1 MKIKI
6 TYPKVSPKIIKHQRL
21 INFMKWPLLI
31 AVVICPII
39 NLITGGK
46 AWSLVVLMSIYMAWD
61 LVISR
66 DLVEYNRISQFVKLI
81 TLTSLL
87 LITIDVFLTPGWAL
101 EAVPILIF
109 SGLIVTSVLFF
120 TDIERQKQN
129 IFPFLFLILLSQ
141 RKSTTINPKSKIFL
155 DNYCCLELWL
165 NGLSI
170 RYRNH
175 ILTWQIEKK
184 EVVLCGKTKC
194 H

>member
-129 IFPFLFLILLSQ
+129 IFPFLFLILLS
-141 RKSTTINPKSKIFL
+141 IFSSIIGL
-155 DNYCCLELWL
+155 TFYHEKDSWPLTVMGVVALFL
-165 NGLSI
+165 LITLSI
-170 RYRNH
+170 TLKEN
-175 ILTWQIEKK
+175 IINELKK
-184 EVVLCGKTKC
+184 GFSVK
-194 H
+194 

>member
-46 AWSLVVLMSIYMAWD
+46 AWSLVVLMSIYIAWD

-87 LITIDVFLTPGWAL
+87 LIIIDIFLAPGWAL

-129 IFPFLFLILLSQ
+129 IFPFLFLILLS
-141 RKSTTINPKSKIFL
+141 IFSSII
-155 DNYCCLELWL
+155 
-165 NGLSI
+165 GLSF
-170 RYRNH
+170 YH
-175 ILTWQIEKK
+175 EKDSWPLTVMGIVALFLLITLSITLKENIINELKK
-184 EVVLCGKTKC
+184 GFSVK
-194 H
+194 

>member
-6 TYPKVSPKIIKHQRL
+6 TYPKVSPKTIKHQRL

-87 LITIDVFLTPGWAL
+87 LITIDVFLAPGWAL

-129 IFPFLFLILLSQ
+129 IFPFLFLILLS
-141 RKSTTINPKSKIFL
+141 IFSSII
-155 DNYCCLELWL
+155 
-165 NGLSI
+165 GLSF
-170 RYRNH
+170 YH
-175 ILTWQIEKK
+175 EKDSWPLTVMGVVALFLLITLTITLKENIINELKK
-184 EVVLCGKTKC
+184 GFSVK
-194 H
+194 

>member
-39 NLITGGK
+39 NLITEGK

-87 LITIDVFLTPGWAL
+87 LITIDVFLAPGWAL

-129 IFPFLFLILLSQ
+129 IFPFLFLILLS
-141 RKSTTINPKSKIFL
+141 IFSSII
-155 DNYCCLELWL
+155 
-165 NGLSI
+165 GLSF
-170 RYRNH
+170 YH
-175 ILTWQIEKK
+175 EKDSWPLTVMGVVALFLLITLSITLKENMINELKK
-184 EVVLCGKTKC
+184 GFSVK
-194 H
+194 

>member
-87 LITIDVFLTPGWAL
+87 LITIDVFLAPGWAL

-129 IFPFLFLILLSQ
+129 IFPFLFLILLS
-141 RKSTTINPKSKIFL
+141 IFSSII
-155 DNYCCLELWL
+155 
-165 NGLSI
+165 GLSF
-170 RYRNH
+170 YH
-175 ILTWQIEKK
+175 EKDSWPLTVMGIVALFLLITLSITLKENIINELKK
-184 EVVLCGKTKC
+184 GFSVK
-194 H
+194 

>member
-87 LITIDVFLTPGWAL
+87 LITIDVFLAPGWAL

-129 IFPFLFLILLSQ
+129 IFPFLFLILLSII
-141 RKSTTINPKSKIFL
+141 SSIV
-155 DNYCCLELWL
+155 
-165 NGLSI
+165 GLSF
-170 RYRNH
+170 YH
-175 ILTWQIEKK
+175 EKDSWPLTVMGAVALFLLITLTITLKENIINELKK
-184 EVVLCGKTKC
+184 GFSVK
-194 H
+194 

>member
-46 AWSLVVLMSIYMAWD
+46 AWSLVVLMSIYIAWD

-87 LITIDVFLTPGWAL
+87 LITIDIFLAPGWAL

-129 IFPFLFLILLSQ
+129 IFPFLFLILLS
-141 RKSTTINPKSKIFL
+141 IFSSII
-155 DNYCCLELWL
+155 
-165 NGLSI
+165 GLSF
-170 RYRNH
+170 YH
-175 ILTWQIEKK
+175 EKDSWPLTVMGIVALFLLITLSITLKENIINELKK
-184 EVVLCGKTKC
+184 VFSVK
-194 H
+194 

>member
-21 INFMKWPLLI
+21 INVMKWPLLI
-31 AVVICPII
+31 TVVICPII

-87 LITIDVFLTPGWAL
+87 LIIIDVFLAPGWAL

-129 IFPFLFLILLSQ
+129 IFPFLFLILLS
-141 RKSTTINPKSKIFL
+141 IFSSII
-155 DNYCCLELWL
+155 
-165 NGLSI
+165 GLSFYHEEDSWPLAVMGAVALFLLI
-170 RYRNH
+170 T
-175 ILTWQIEKK
+175 LTITLKENIINELKK
-184 EVVLCGKTKC
+184 GFSVK
-194 H
+194 

>member
-46 AWSLVVLMSIYMAWD
+46 AWSLVVLMSIYMTWD

-87 LITIDVFLTPGWAL
+87 LITIDIFLAPGWAL

-109 SGLIVTSVLFF
+109 SGLIVTSVLFL

-129 IFPFLFLILLSQ
+129 IFPFLFLILLS
-141 RKSTTINPKSKIFL
+141 IFSSIV
-155 DNYCCLELWL
+155 
-165 NGLSI
+165 GLSF
-170 RYRNH
+170 YH
-175 ILTWQIEKK
+175 EKDSWPLTVMGAVALFLLITLTITLKENIINELKK
-184 EVVLCGKTKC
+184 GFSVK
-194 H
+194 

>member
-39 NLITGGK
+39 NLIIGGK
-46 AWSLVVLMSIYMAWD
+46 AWSLVVLMSIYMLWD

-87 LITIDVFLTPGWAL
+87 LITIDVFLAPGWAL

-129 IFPFLFLILLSQ
+129 IFPFLFLILLS
-141 RKSTTINPKSKIFL
+141 IFSSII
-155 DNYCCLELWL
+155 
-165 NGLSI
+165 GLSF
-170 RYRNH
+170 YH
-175 ILTWQIEKK
+175 EKDSWPLTVMGVVALFLLITLTITLKENIINELKK
-184 EVVLCGKTKC
+184 GFSVK
-194 H
+194 

>member
-39 NLITGGK
+39 NLIIGGK

-87 LITIDVFLTPGWAL
+87 LITIDVFLAPGWAL

-129 IFPFLFLILLSQ
+129 IFPFLFLILLS
-141 RKSTTINPKSKIFL
+141 IFSSIV
-155 DNYCCLELWL
+155 
-165 NGLSI
+165 GLSF
-170 RYRNH
+170 YH
-175 ILTWQIEKK
+175 EKDSWPLTVMGAVALFLLITLTITLKENIINELKK
-184 EVVLCGKTKC
+184 GFSVK
-194 H
+194 

>member
-87 LITIDVFLTPGWAL
+87 LITIDIFLSPGWAL
-101 EAVPILIF
+101 DTVPILIF

-129 IFPFLFLILLSQ
+129 IFPFLFLILLS
-141 RKSTTINPKSKIFL
+141 IFSSII
-155 DNYCCLELWL
+155 
-165 NGLSI
+165 GLSF
-170 RYRNH
+170 YH
-175 ILTWQIEKK
+175 EKDSWPLTVMGAVALFLLITLSITLKENIINELKK
-184 EVVLCGKTKC
+184 GFSVK
-194 H
+194 

>member
-39 NLITGGK
+39 NLINGGK

-87 LITIDVFLTPGWAL
+87 LITIDIFLAPGWAL

-129 IFPFLFLILLSQ
+129 IFPFLFLILLS
-141 RKSTTINPKSKIFL
+141 IFSSIV
-155 DNYCCLELWL
+155 
-165 NGLSI
+165 GLSF
-170 RYRNH
+170 YH
-175 ILTWQIEKK
+175 EKDSWPLTVMGAVALFLLITLSITLKENIINELKK
-184 EVVLCGKTKC
+184 GFSVK
-194 H
+194 

>member
-87 LITIDVFLTPGWAL
+87 LITIDVFLAPGWAL
-101 EAVPILIF
+101 DTVPILIF

-129 IFPFLFLILLSQ
+129 IFPFLFLILLSII
-141 RKSTTINPKSKIFL
+141 SSII
-155 DNYCCLELWL
+155 
-165 NGLSI
+165 GLSF
-170 RYRNH
+170 YH
-175 ILTWQIEKK
+175 EKDSWPLTVMVVVALFLLITLSITLKENIINELKK
-184 EVVLCGKTKC
+184 GFSVK
-194 H
+194 

>member
-87 LITIDVFLTPGWAL
+87 LITIDIFLTPGWAL

-129 IFPFLFLILLSQ
+129 IFPFLFLILLS
-141 RKSTTINPKSKIFL
+141 IFSSII
-155 DNYCCLELWL
+155 
-165 NGLSI
+165 GLSF
-170 RYRNH
+170 YH
-175 ILTWQIEKK
+175 EKDSWPLTVMGVVALFLLITLTITLKENIINELKK
-184 EVVLCGKTKC
+184 GFSVK
-194 H
+194 

>member
-87 LITIDVFLTPGWAL
+87 LIIIDIFLAPGWAL

-120 TDIERQKQN
+120 TDIEKQKQN
-129 IFPFLFLILLSQ
+129 IFPFLFLILLS
-141 RKSTTINPKSKIFL
+141 IFSSII
-155 DNYCCLELWL
+155 
-165 NGLSI
+165 GLSF
-170 RYRNH
+170 YH
-175 ILTWQIEKK
+175 EKDSWPLTVMGVVALFLLITLSITLKENIINELKK
-184 EVVLCGKTKC
+184 GFSVK
-194 H
+194 

>member
-87 LITIDVFLTPGWAL
+87 LITIDVFLAPGWAL

-120 TDIERQKQN
+120 TDID
-129 IFPFLFLILLSQ
+129 PFIIVTSWIACYIIM
-141 RKSTTINPKSKIFL
+141 SIWWINSGIG
-155 DNYCCLELWL
+155 DDGYA
-165 NGLSI
+165 
-170 RYRNH
+170 Y
-175 ILTWQIEKK
+175 
-184 EVVLCGKTKC
+184 
-194 H
+194 

>member
-87 LITIDVFLTPGWAL
+87 LITIDIFLAPGWAL

-129 IFPFLFLILLSQ
+129 IFPFLFLILLS
-141 RKSTTINPKSKIFL
+141 IFSSII
-155 DNYCCLELWL
+155 
-165 NGLSI
+165 GLSF
-170 RYRNH
+170 YH
-175 ILTWQIEKK
+175 EKDSWPLTVMGAVALFLLITLSITLKENIINELKK
-184 EVVLCGKTKC
+184 GFSLK
-194 H
+194 

>member
-87 LITIDVFLTPGWAL
+87 LITIDIFLTPGWAL

-129 IFPFLFLILLSQ
+129 IFPFLFLILLS
-141 RKSTTINPKSKIFL
+141 IFSSIV
-155 DNYCCLELWL
+155 
-165 NGLSI
+165 GLSF
-170 RYRNH
+170 YH
-175 ILTWQIEKK
+175 EKDSWPLTVMGAVALFLLITLTITLKENIINELKK
-184 EVVLCGKTKC
+184 GFSVK
-194 H
+194 

>member
-46 AWSLVVLMSIYMAWD
+46 AWSLVVLMSIYIAWD

-87 LITIDVFLTPGWAL
+87 LITIDVFLAPGWAL

-129 IFPFLFLILLSQ
+129 IFPFLFLILLSI
-141 RKSTTINPKSKIFL
+141 SSSII
-155 DNYCCLELWL
+155 
-165 NGLSI
+165 GLSF
-170 RYRNH
+170 YH
-175 ILTWQIEKK
+175 EKDSWPLTVMGAVALFLLITLSITLKENIINELKK
-184 EVVLCGKTKC
+184 GFSVK
-194 H
+194 

>member
-31 AVVICPII
+31 AVVICQII

-87 LITIDVFLTPGWAL
+87 LITIDVFLAPGWAL
-101 EAVPILIF
+101 DTVPILIF

-129 IFPFLFLILLSQ
+129 IFPFLFLILLS
-141 RKSTTINPKSKIFL
+141 IFSSIV
-155 DNYCCLELWL
+155 
-165 NGLSI
+165 GLSF
-170 RYRNH
+170 YH
-175 ILTWQIEKK
+175 EKDSWPLTVMGAVALFLLITLSITLKENIINELKK
-184 EVVLCGKTKC
+184 GFSVK
-194 H
+194 

>member
-46 AWSLVVLMSIYMAWD
+46 AWSLVVLMSIYMAWN

-87 LITIDVFLTPGWAL
+87 LITIDVFLAPGWAL

-129 IFPFLFLILLSQ
+129 IFPFLFLILLS
-141 RKSTTINPKSKIFL
+141 IFSSVI
-155 DNYCCLELWL
+155 
-165 NGLSI
+165 GLSF
-170 RYRNH
+170 YH
-175 ILTWQIEKK
+175 EKDSWPLTVMGVVALFLLITLSFTLKENIINELKK
-184 EVVLCGKTKC
+184 GFSVK
-194 H
+194 

>member
-87 LITIDVFLTPGWAL
+87 LITIDIFLSPGWAL

-129 IFPFLFLILLSQ
+129 IFPFLFLILLS
-141 RKSTTINPKSKIFL
+141 IFSSIV
-155 DNYCCLELWL
+155 
-165 NGLSI
+165 GLSF
-170 RYRNH
+170 YH
-175 ILTWQIEKK
+175 EKDSWPLTVMGVVALFLLITLTITLKENIINELKK
-184 EVVLCGKTKC
+184 GFSVK
-194 H
+194 

>member
-39 NLITGGK
+39 NLINGGK

-87 LITIDVFLTPGWAL
+87 LITIDVFLAPGWAL

-129 IFPFLFLILLSQ
+129 IFPFLFLILLS
-141 RKSTTINPKSKIFL
+141 IFSSIV
-155 DNYCCLELWL
+155 
-165 NGLSI
+165 GLSF
-170 RYRNH
+170 YH
-175 ILTWQIEKK
+175 EKDSWPLTVMGAVALFLLITLSITLKENIINELKK
-184 EVVLCGKTKC
+184 GFSVK
-194 H
+194 

>member
-39 NLITGGK
+39 NLIIGGK

-87 LITIDVFLTPGWAL
+87 LITIDVFLAPGWAL

-129 IFPFLFLILLSQ
+129 IFPFLFLILLS
-141 RKSTTINPKSKIFL
+141 IFSSIV
-155 DNYCCLELWL
+155 
-165 NGLSI
+165 GLSF
-170 RYRNH
+170 YH
-175 ILTWQIEKK
+175 EKDSWPLTVMGAVALFLLITLSITLKENIINELKK
-184 EVVLCGKTKC
+184 GFSVK
-194 H
+194 

>member
-21 INFMKWPLLI
+21 INFMKCPLLI

-87 LITIDVFLTPGWAL
+87 LITIDVFLAPGWAL

-129 IFPFLFLILLSQ
+129 IFPFLFLILLS
-141 RKSTTINPKSKIFL
+141 IFSSVI
-155 DNYCCLELWL
+155 
-165 NGLSI
+165 GLSF
-170 RYRNH
+170 YH
-175 ILTWQIEKK
+175 EKDSWPLTVMGAVALFLLITLSINLKENIINELKK
-184 EVVLCGKTKC
+184 GFSVK
-194 H
+194 

>member
-87 LITIDVFLTPGWAL
+87 LITIDVFLAPGWAL
-101 EAVPILIF
+101 EAVPIWIF

-129 IFPFLFLILLSQ
+129 IFPFLFLILLS
-141 RKSTTINPKSKIFL
+141 IFSSVI
-155 DNYCCLELWL
+155 
-165 NGLSI
+165 GLSF
-170 RYRNH
+170 YH
-175 ILTWQIEKK
+175 EKDSWPLTVMGIVALFLLITLSITLKENIINELKK
-184 EVVLCGKTKC
+184 GFSVK
-194 H
+194 

>member
-39 NLITGGK
+39 NLINGGK

-61 LVISR
+61 LLISR

-87 LITIDVFLTPGWAL
+87 LITIDVFLAPGWAL

-129 IFPFLFLILLSQ
+129 IFPFLFLILLS
-141 RKSTTINPKSKIFL
+141 IFSSIV
-155 DNYCCLELWL
+155 
-165 NGLSI
+165 GLSF
-170 RYRNH
+170 YH
-175 ILTWQIEKK
+175 EKDSWPLTVMGAVALFLLITLSITLKENIINELKK
-184 EVVLCGKTKC
+184 GFSVK
-194 H
+194 

>member
-87 LITIDVFLTPGWAL
+87 LITIDVFLAPGWAL

-129 IFPFLFLILLSQ
+129 IFPFLFLILLSII
-141 RKSTTINPKSKIFL
+141 SSII
-155 DNYCCLELWL
+155 
-165 NGLSI
+165 GLSF
-170 RYRNH
+170 YH
-175 ILTWQIEKK
+175 EKDSWPLTVMGVVALFLLITLSITLKENIINELKK
-184 EVVLCGKTKC
+184 GFSVK
-194 H
+194 

>member
-87 LITIDVFLTPGWAL
+87 LITIDVFLVPGWAL

-129 IFPFLFLILLSQ
+129 IFPFLFLILLS
-141 RKSTTINPKSKIFL
+141 IFSSII
-155 DNYCCLELWL
+155 
-165 NGLSI
+165 GLSF
-170 RYRNH
+170 YH
-175 ILTWQIEKK
+175 EKDSWPLTVMGVVALFLLITLSITLKENIINELKK
-184 EVVLCGKTKC
+184 GFSVK
-194 H
+194 

>member
-46 AWSLVVLMSIYMAWD
+46 AWSLVVLMSIYMVWD

-87 LITIDVFLTPGWAL
+87 LITIDVFLAPGWAL

-120 TDIERQKQN
+120 TDIEKQKQN
-129 IFPFLFLILLSQ
+129 IFPFLFLILLS
-141 RKSTTINPKSKIFL
+141 IFSSII
-155 DNYCCLELWL
+155 
-165 NGLSI
+165 GLSF
-170 RYRNH
+170 YH
-175 ILTWQIEKK
+175 EKDSWPLTVMGAVALFLLITLSITLKENIINELKK
-184 EVVLCGKTKC
+184 GFSVK
-194 H
+194 

>member
-21 INFMKWPLLI
+21 INVMKWPLLI

-46 AWSLVVLMSIYMAWD
+46 AWSLVVLMSNYMAWD

-87 LITIDVFLTPGWAL
+87 LITIDVFLAPGWAL

-129 IFPFLFLILLSQ
+129 IFPFLFLILLS
-141 RKSTTINPKSKIFL
+141 IFSSII
-155 DNYCCLELWL
+155 
-165 NGLSI
+165 GLSF
-170 RYRNH
+170 YH
-175 ILTWQIEKK
+175 EKDSWPLAVMGAVALFLLITLSITLK
-184 EVVLCGKTKC
+184 ENIINELKKGFSVK
-194 H
+194 

>member
-6 TYPKVSPKIIKHQRL
+6 TYPKVAPKIIKHQKL
-21 INFMKWPLLI
+21 INVMKWPLLI

-87 LITIDVFLTPGWAL
+87 LITIDVFLAPGWAL

-129 IFPFLFLILLSQ
+129 IFPFLFLILLS
-141 RKSTTINPKSKIFL
+141 IFSSII
-155 DNYCCLELWL
+155 
-165 NGLSI
+165 GLSF
-170 RYRNH
+170 YH
-175 ILTWQIEKK
+175 EKDSWPLAVMGVVALFLLITLSITLK
-184 EVVLCGKTKC
+184 ENIINELKKGFSVK
-194 H
+194 

>member
-87 LITIDVFLTPGWAL
+87 LITIDIFLSPGWAL

-129 IFPFLFLILLSQ
+129 IFPFLFLILLS
-141 RKSTTINPKSKIFL
+141 IFSSII
-155 DNYCCLELWL
+155 
-165 NGLSI
+165 GLSF
-170 RYRNH
+170 YH
-175 ILTWQIEKK
+175 EKDSWPLTVMGAVALFLLITLSITLKENIINELKK
-184 EVVLCGKTKC
+184 GFSVK
-194 H
+194 

>member
-87 LITIDVFLTPGWAL
+87 LITIDIFLAPGWVL

-129 IFPFLFLILLSQ
+129 IFPFLFLILLS
-141 RKSTTINPKSKIFL
+141 IFSSIV
-155 DNYCCLELWL
+155 
-165 NGLSI
+165 GLSF
-170 RYRNH
+170 YH
-175 ILTWQIEKK
+175 EKDSWPLTVMGVVALFLLITLTITLKENIINELKK
-184 EVVLCGKTKC
+184 GFSVK
-194 H
+194 

>member
-87 LITIDVFLTPGWAL
+87 LITIDAFLTPGWAL

-129 IFPFLFLILLSQ
+129 IFPFLFLILLS
-141 RKSTTINPKSKIFL
+141 IFSSII
-155 DNYCCLELWL
+155 
-165 NGLSI
+165 GLSF
-170 RYRNH
+170 YH
-175 ILTWQIEKK
+175 EKDSWPLTVMGAVALFLLISLSITLKENIINELKK
-184 EVVLCGKTKC
+184 GFSVK
-194 H
+194 

>member
-61 LVISR
+61 LGISR

-87 LITIDVFLTPGWAL
+87 LITIDVFLAPGWAL

-129 IFPFLFLILLSQ
+129 IFPFLFLILLS
-141 RKSTTINPKSKIFL
+141 IFSSII
-155 DNYCCLELWL
+155 
-165 NGLSI
+165 GLSF
-170 RYRNH
+170 YH
-175 ILTWQIEKK
+175 EKDSWPLTVMGVVALFLLITLSITLKENIINELKK
-184 EVVLCGKTKC
+184 GFSVK
-194 H
+194 

>member
-46 AWSLVVLMSIYMAWD
+46 AWSLVVLMSIYIAWD

-87 LITIDVFLTPGWAL
+87 LITIDVFLAPGWAL

-129 IFPFLFLILLSQ
+129 IFPFLFLILLS
-141 RKSTTINPKSKIFL
+141 IFSSIV
-155 DNYCCLELWL
+155 
-165 NGLSI
+165 GLSF
-170 RYRNH
+170 YH
-175 ILTWQIEKK
+175 EKDSWPLTVMGVVALFLLITLSITLKENIINELKK
-184 EVVLCGKTKC
+184 GFSVK
-194 H
+194 

>member
-87 LITIDVFLTPGWAL
+87 LITIDVFLAPGWAL

-129 IFPFLFLILLSQ
+129 IFPFLFLILLS
-141 RKSTTINPKSKIFL
+141 IFSSII
-155 DNYCCLELWL
+155 
-165 NGLSI
+165 GLSFYHEKDSWPLAVMGVVALFLLI
-170 RYRNH
+170 T
-175 ILTWQIEKK
+175 LTITLKENIINELKK
-184 EVVLCGKTKC
+184 GFSVK
-194 H
+194 